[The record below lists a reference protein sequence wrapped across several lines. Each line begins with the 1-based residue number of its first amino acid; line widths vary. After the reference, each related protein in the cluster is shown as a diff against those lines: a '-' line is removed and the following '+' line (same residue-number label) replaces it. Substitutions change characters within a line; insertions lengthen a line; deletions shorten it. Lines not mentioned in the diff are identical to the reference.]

1 MVVIFIEMSRYN
13 PFNVDESKIVKKEK
27 QNNNQQ
33 TIKEEIK
40 IINSTSIKQENNSQ
54 LNEQPPVEQINKIDD
69 TIKQQLSTEQ
79 TNTSNIQE
87 TLNNIPSNEK
97 IIENYFDIINNY
109 IDKSGT
115 IAKEQLPDRKE
126 TVNNILQDVYQQ
138 SKTPV
143 YNYSKDMMTGKI
155 NIIPKKS
162 EETIQKQTI
171 ENKETANNIP
181 KQEIKKLLEETNRNI
196 IRTKI
201 ELRIHVELIQN
212 PKNESKRKWY
222 ESKIKTFKDDLEYLT
237 QRKLILEK
245 M

>member
-1 MVVIFIEMSRYN
+1 MSRYN

-33 TIKEEIK
+33 TIKEETK

-54 LNEQPPVEQINKIDD
+54 PNEQPPVEQINKIDD

-212 PKNESKRKWY
+212 PKNELKRKWY